1 VQNDDHTNNDSS
13 KDNNV
18 NDNDSNLLNEGILVS
33 QFRSDLEQRMGMSL
47 DGCDFN
53 DFLMRWRFLSI
64 RKNDNG
70 ETVVLFTPHTGT
82 TVFFGN
88 LNVECTE
95 NDIYNDLE
103 KIDPSWKH
111 CSVRLKLGKG
121 FAYAFVDFPSR
132 DDALR
137 AVKYFDGRAVFKS
150 KYVSADIEAIE
161 QKKLRMKN
169 NNNNNDNM
177 VNYTNDNGLH
187 RSQNIFPYG
196 NNHDNNITD
205 SNIHSYNSQISSN
218 YNINHNMANSQ
229 LSYHPNQRAM
239 LSSSPS
245 FTSVTNKTTAYLGNL
260 KDNITKQ
267 QIQYELSTVNP
278 AWKTLTIRLNL
289 RSGWSHAF
297 VDFEHLVDAKKLIYL
312 WHNKPNTSLTNT
324 RLRCEVSKRQMI

>member
-13 KDNNV
+13 KDNNA

-70 ETVVLFTPHTGT
+70 ETVVLFTPHQTGT

-161 QKKLRMKN
+161 QKKIKN
-169 NNNNNDNM
+169 E
-177 VNYTNDNGLH
+177 
-187 RSQNIFPYG
+187 
-196 NNHDNNITD
+196 
-205 SNIHSYNSQISSN
+205 
-218 YNINHNMANSQ
+218 
-229 LSYHPNQRAM
+229 
-239 LSSSPS
+239 
-245 FTSVTNKTTAYLGNL
+245 
-260 KDNITKQ
+260 KQ
-267 QIQYELSTVNP
+267 
-278 AWKTLTIRLNL
+278 
-289 RSGWSHAF
+289 
-297 VDFEHLVDAKKLIYL
+297 
-312 WHNKPNTSLTNT
+312 
-324 RLRCEVSKRQMI
+324 